1 MRREENGAL
10 MLYIV
15 IAVVVFSLLAGI
27 MARNYSAST
36 RATAR
41 PDCQKAARLMAESG
55 VRYAMSQLRTAPD
68 EATFNS
74 RFTALNGQTFTL
86 SNGSSFTLTLTG
98 ISGGTNY
105 TVSATGNAPCLEGDP
120 ASAGL
125 SRTFN
130 VLDSGSDIAF
140 DNGDLSGFDVVA
152 GDGGTNAITVHNDT
166 ANPGNSY
173 VELGGNLNA
182 NYGAIWYTGSKGDCV
197 DGNCPLGNGVR
208 AYFEFQFNSGS
219 NGDGFVFALISAVT
233 NTKSTGGDTSM
244 GELLGYG
251 GAGTNNI
258 GLLPPKIGLEF
269 DIYHNDCND
278 NLCSPGSRCDGYDT
292 SDSYQNSYDH
302 LAFVQWG
309 EESGSTVNG
318 SCSSGKRRNRYDDN
332 RHNAGTTASTTE
344 PRNPAFGEPG
354 YYVQSGTN
362 WLQNGGLFRL
372 RYELTRSTTASSN
385 GYYCYELR
393 AWLQSASETMT
404 TGMDDL
410 TKDFA
415 PPPTVQE
422 VFYLSS
428 TLNTQFNNFYFGWT
442 EGTGAATQLATLK
455 KFALAFKDALPAQT
469 IPQSSN
475 LRARWTMRSVSGSS
489 VPDVVGTNTGTA
501 NGSYDWVPGVGCP
514 DCPALRLYGSNSDYA
529 SVPDRNALDLTTA
542 GSIAAW
548 VYIPDASS
556 LNSRAGLV
564 HKGSTTWFNTTDAAY
579 TLQFWPTRLLSL
591 TVTNSGGTSYQVTS
605 ANAIAAQGWHHVAG
619 TWGSSGMSV
628 YIDGTEAG
636 HSSSSPT
643 ARTNSS
649 SLYLG
654 RASIPNGW
662 DSTFYPFNGIL
673 DEVYLY
679 SVQLTGDEIQQL
691 YKNSSWGQ

>member
-1 MRREENGAL
+1 MRNGQNGAL

-15 IAVVVFSLLAGI
+15 VAVVVFSLLAGV
-27 MARNYSAST
+27 MAQHYSVST
-36 RATAR
+36 RITAR

-55 VRYAMSQLRTAPD
+55 VRYAMSQLRTAAND
-68 EATFNS
+68 TVFDS
-74 RFTALNGQTFTL
+74 RYAALDGKTFTL
-86 SNGSSFTLTLTG
+86 DNGSSFTLNL
-98 ISGGTNY
+98 SGTAPSY
-105 TVSATGNAPCLEGDP
+105 TVASTGNVPCLEGDP
-120 ASAGL
+120 VSAGL

-130 VLDSGSDIAF
+130 VNDPGSDIAF

-152 GDGGTNAITVHNDT
+152 GSGGTNAITVHNDT
-166 ANPGNSY
+166 TNPGNSY
-173 VELGGNLNA
+173 VELGGNINA
-182 NYGAIWYTGSKGDCV
+182 NYGAIWYSGNKGDCV

-208 AYFEFQFNSGS
+208 AYFEFQFNPGS
-219 NGDGFVFALISAVT
+219 DGDGFVFALISAAT
-233 NTKSTGGDTSM
+233 NTKSVGGDTSM

-251 GAGTNNI
+251 GAGTDNI

-278 NLCSPGSRCDGYDT
+278 NLCSPGSRCDGYNT
-292 SDSYQNSYDH
+292 SESYQNSYDH
-302 LAFVQWG
+302 IAFVQWG

-318 SCSSGKRRNRYDDN
+318 SCSSGKRKNRYDDN
-332 RHNAGTTASTTE
+332 RHNAGTNASTTE

-354 YYVQSGTN
+354 YYAQSSTD

-404 TGMDDL
+404 SGMDDL
-410 TKDFA
+410 SADFA
-415 PPPTVQE
+415 APPTVQE

-428 TLNTQFNNFYFGWT
+428 ALHGQFSNFYFGWT
-442 EGTGAATQLATLK
+442 EGTGAATQLATLQ
-455 KFALAFKDALPAQT
+455 KFALAFKAALPAQT

-489 VPDVVGTNTGTA
+489 VPDVARSNNGTA
-501 NGSYDWVPGVGCP
+501 HGSYAWVPGTGCP
-514 DCPALRLYGSNSDYA
+514 DCPALRLYGSNNDYVDVSD
-529 SVPDRNALDLTTA
+529 NNTLDLTSA
-542 GSIAAW
+542 GTIAAW
-548 VYIPDASS
+548 IYIPDASS

-564 HKGSTTWFNTTDAAY
+564 HKGVWTSNNTANTAY
-579 TLQFWPTRLLSL
+579 TLQLWPTRLLSL
-591 TVTNSGGTSYQVTS
+591 TVTDSSGTASQVTS
-605 ANAIAAQGWHHVAG
+605 SNAIAAQGWHHVAG

-628 YIDGTEAG
+628 YIDGVEAG

-643 ARTNSS
+643 ARTNTS

-654 RASIPNGW
+654 RASVPNGGT
-662 DSTFYPFNGIL
+662 STYYPFNGIL

-679 SVQLTGDEIQQL
+679 SVQLTDDEITQL